1 MPTPANALAIMAKA
15 PLVGSVKTRL
25 VPALTAEQAAGLYRA
40 LLLDQFDHLR
50 NFAGAER
57 YVFYTPADA
66 ENLLRDLA
74 GADYTYLAQSDG
86 DLGVRMRQVF
96 TDLRLRGH
104 RNIVLIGS
112 DLPAL
117 PWSILDQAFEQLAGA
132 QARVVLGP
140 SRDGG
145 YYLLGM
151 NRPTPEIFAHMTWS
165 HPRVLAET
173 TMRLDAN
180 NLDTRQQRTPKPRL
194 LFGEQSPCGVSV
206 ASIEGGLHPGQHR
219 AVMLTMK
226 TLLRPSR
233 NAVDRFT
240 LPFLRIVR
248 RQPDVVTA
256 GTQLGGDV
264 EVAAAPRVRKKGR
277 HLPAHLTELSPVHQ
291 GPDHHVLG
299 DVQFPGNADALVTQD
314 CQRLLG

>member
-15 PLVGSVKTRL
+15 PLAGSVKTRL

-57 YVFYTPADA
+57 YVFHTPADA
-66 ENLLRDLA
+66 KNLLRDLA

-86 DLGVRMRQVF
+86 DLGVRMQQVF

-180 NLDTRQQRTPKPRL
+180 NLSYSLLPTWFDIDVAEDLQHFARLPTPDS
-194 LFGEQSPCGVSV
+194 G
-206 ASIEGGLHPGQHR
+206 A
-219 AVMLTMK
+219 A
-226 TLLRPSR
+226 
-233 NAVDRFT
+233 
-240 LPFLRIVR
+240 VR
-248 RQPDVVTA
+248 RTMQYLA
-256 GTQLGGDV
+256 ALGF
-264 EVAAAPRVRKKGR
+264 R
-277 HLPAHLTELSPVHQ
+277 
-291 GPDHHVLG
+291 
-299 DVQFPGNADALVTQD
+299 QD
-314 CQRLLG
+314 SKSN